1 MDIAMW
7 KSFIIIITISII
19 IIVIVI
25 VIIIQIRKESGKEF
39 LRPEIKC
46 DAAWILPKGERDSW
60 IYDQARSVICLLKY
74 AWPVNYFLSFRESL
88 KVSLK
93 PRIKEDRLE
102 VCSFEVEMS
111 EMVF

>member
-1 MDIAMW
+1 MDIAIW

-19 IIVIVI
+19 IIVIII
-25 VIIIQIRKESGKEF
+25 VIIIQIRKESGKEC

-93 PRIKEDRLE
+93 PRIKEERLE

>member
-1 MDIAMW
+1 MDIYRW

-19 IIVIVI
+19 II

-93 PRIKEDRLE
+93 PRIKEERLE

>member
-1 MDIAMW
+1 MDIAIW

-19 IIVIVI
+19 II
-25 VIIIQIRKESGKEF
+25 IIQIRKEIGKEF

-46 DAAWILPKGERDSW
+46 DAAWILLKGERDSW

-74 AWPVNYFLSFRESL
+74 AWPVNYFLLFRESL
-88 KVSLK
+88 QVSLK
-93 PRIKEDRLE
+93 PRIKEERLE
-102 VCSFEVEMS
+102 VCSFEKEMT